1 MREYG
6 IRVGD
11 QVQVWGTNDD
21 EGGTDHWLI
30 RTEPW
35 AVNQGQASAPTAGG
49 LITPEHREGLR
60 QAGYGDWANPNL
72 TEADFQRISAGAQSG
87 GGAAGGD
94 WSSLWGAL
102 TGSNQQQFDE
112 QKRQFNQNQFSSMA
126 QALLSGAAQ
135 LRGPADWLKYAQYT
149 SGGKNIFDILRGD
162 KTVAAFGQPTD
173 YSQPATIST
182 LLQDLGLAT
191 APITGSGQASTYN
204 TINGPRTVQ
213 QMRDELVKA
222 SGGMDEW
229 RVAPDDRVV
238 SEYGKVTGRPVSA
251 AGVGTGDTNL
261 GLAAGLG
268 GTATTPTAQAQ
279 TGQTAGNVAP
289 LPYQI
294 NPAVWDS
301 LSDTAKVM
309 ILSSAE
315 AGNTP
320 SGAWSA
326 DDYLR
331 QLEAARPKGTVPTS
345 LSYNWATQNAF

>member
-1 MREYG
+1 MGATYG
-6 IRVGD
+6 LRNPDGTVTVYD
-11 QVQVWGTNDD
+11 QVTHQP
-21 EGGTDHWLI
+21 LY
-30 RTEPW
+30 TESW
-35 AVNQGQASAPTAGG
+35 EQNQGLTSAPTAGG

-72 TEADFQRISAGAQSG
+72 TEADWQRISAGAQAG
-87 GGAAGGD
+87 GGAAAGGD
-94 WSSLWGAL
+94 WSGLWGAL

-112 QKRQFNQNQFSSMA
+112 SKRQFDQNQYTNMA

-191 APITGSGQASTYN
+191 APITGGTYN
-204 TINGPRTVQ
+204 TINGPRTVD
-213 QMRDELVKA
+213 QMRQELKVANYPNWQNAEPPEIA
-222 SGGMDEW
+222 SVYARTAGGT
-229 RVAPDDRVV
+229 
-238 SEYGKVTGRPVSA
+238 VTPISA
-251 AGVGTGDTNL
+251 AGVGTGDMNL
-261 GLAAGLG
+261 GQATGLG
-268 GTATTPTAQAQ
+268 GATTPMPAAPTAPTAPQASAQ
-279 TGQTAGNVAP
+279 GNVAP

>member
-1 MREYG
+1 MGATYG
-6 IRVGD
+6 LRNPDGTVTVYD
-11 QVQVWGTNDD
+11 QVTHQP
-21 EGGTDHWLI
+21 LY
-30 RTEPW
+30 TESW
-35 AVNQGQASAPTAGG
+35 EQNQGLTSAPTAGG

-72 TEADFQRISAGAQSG
+72 TEADWQRIAAGAQAG

-94 WSSLWGAL
+94 WSNLWSAL

-112 QKRQFNQNQFSSMA
+112 SKRQFDQGQYTNMA

-191 APITGSGQASTYN
+191 APITGSGQAGAYS

-229 RVAPDDRVV
+229 RVAPDDRVI
-238 SEYGKVTGRPVSA
+238 SEYGKVTGGGVSA
-251 AGVGTGDTNL
+251 AGVGTGDMNL
-261 GLAAGLG
+261 GQAYGLG
-268 GTATTPTAQAQ
+268 GATTPMPTTPTAPQTSAQ
-279 TGQTAGNVAP
+279 GNVAP

-301 LSDTAKVM
+301 LSDTAKQM
-309 ILSSAE
+309 ILASAE
-315 AGNTP
+315 AGKTP

-331 QLEAARPKGTVPTS
+331 QLEAARPKGTAPTS